1 MGLDRH
7 KALQR
12 VKLTQTSKAAP
23 CSCGMQNSCIRPVS
37 GGRMPSLCS
46 KSILNDEEQWE
57 MWPVLEVSSL
67 CLGAGGAGDVARKAA
82 VT

>member
-1 MGLDRH
+1 
-7 KALQR
+7 
-12 VKLTQTSKAAP
+12 
-23 CSCGMQNSCIRPVS
+23 
-37 GGRMPSLCS
+37 MPSLCS

-82 VT
+82 VTWVILSHFCSHTCTCSFNHQAPKMEREVCL